1 MKGLILPSPPH
12 ATSFRKAYEFRVM
25 WSRRFFPGRSSRI
38 RHRNAST
45 EKAREDTVQGLGS
58 GGSRGAPSPRPLV
71 FRPNWGPKGRKKIFW
86 GQPPHPLPAFIWR
99 YGSTAARQA
108 RFVTLH
114 CTVPGFRSPICFWIL
129 LIPKQFFLSWS
140 WISPRLCFK
149 WYLYNR
155 LFTED
160 GSSWRVF
167 FLPFYRVKFF
177 PASHDV
183 PDN

>member
-1 MKGLILPSPPH
+1 MRHIIPCGLCVSGH
-12 ATSFRKAYEFRVM
+12 VGRATFSC
-25 WSRRFFPGRSSRI
+25 RSSRI
-38 RHRNAST
+38 PHRNAST

-58 GGSRGAPSPRPLV
+58 GGSRGGGGPPPAPLFLDQTEVRGAEKSFWVQPSPPPPPL
-71 FRPNWGPKGRKKIFW
+71 
-86 GQPPHPLPAFIWR
+86 IWR
-99 YGSTAARQA
+99 SGSTTARQA
-108 RFVTLH
+108 RFVTLL